1 MNKKNKISNKI
12 LNKILKDS
20 INFDNIITSFLLTKQ
35 WKDNTKIK
43 TKTKKKRKNAYTVF
57 SSKYRSIV
65 KQENPDK
72 KFGEISKIIGKKW
85 TQMETFIL

>member
-35 WKDNTKIK
+35 WK
-43 TKTKKKRKNAYTVF
+43 
-57 SSKYRSIV
+57 
-65 KQENPDK
+65 
-72 KFGEISKIIGKKW
+72 
-85 TQMETFIL
+85 